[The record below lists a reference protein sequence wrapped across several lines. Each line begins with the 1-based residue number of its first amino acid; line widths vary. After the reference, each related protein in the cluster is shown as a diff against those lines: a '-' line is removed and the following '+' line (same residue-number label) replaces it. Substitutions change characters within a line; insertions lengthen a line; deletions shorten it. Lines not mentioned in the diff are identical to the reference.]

1 METGQFGENGVFVQ
15 MIVVLAIKQGWETV
29 LILSLYTE
37 ALVVKAKKRRRNSVE
52 IWKKNVVDYPVV
64 KNMSF
69 LAITVSCIQSMKK
82 PRQFQNVASIWCG
95 KGVSQNV
102 AL

>member
-1 METGQFGENGVFVQ
+1 METGQLGENGAFVQ

-29 LILSLYTE
+29 LILSLYME
-37 ALVVKAKKRRRNSVE
+37 ALVVKAKRRKQNSVE
-52 IWKKNVVDYPVV
+52 IRKKNVADYPVV

-69 LAITVSCIQSMKK
+69 MATIVSCIPSMKK
-82 PRQFQNVASIWCG
+82 SRRFQNVANIWCG

-102 AL
+102 GL